1 MSTPIKPDQYA
12 TAEPAAAPAPRRL
25 FLGKTS
31 TSVLDLSGPDGQD
44 PGHAADALE
53 PPPTGS
59 DTELKTNTALKATTP
74 SGWSVAESAEL
85 YGIRSWGAGYFEL
98 SDDGAVAVSVP
109 FNGKRA
115 RVSMLDIIAGMQQ
128 RGLQMPVLLR
138 VENILDA
145 QVSLL
150 NESFGRAM
158 RALDYRGAYRGVFPI
173 KVNQQCQVIE
183 EIARFGSRYGHGL
196 EAGSKAELL
205 IALASMEPDSGYIV
219 CNGYKDTEFIT
230 LGLQALKLGY
240 RCFFV
245 LETPTELPIVL
256 ETSRA
261 LGIRPMLGMRVKLA
275 SRVGGAWN
283 ESSGDRSIFGLTTS
297 QIVELIDSLRQHDM
311 LDCLQLLHYHLGSQ
325 IPNIRD
331 IRSGVLEAARY
342 YADLKQEGAAL
353 GYLDL
358 GGGLAVDYDGSQTNY
373 DYSKNYSLDE
383 YCLDVVEAIMGVL
396 DPQGI
401 EHPVI
406 VTESGRATVAYS
418 SILLFNILDVT
429 RFEPGEVPGPDPK
442 GEHPLIG
449 NLRESLKS
457 VNPRNLQESYND
469 AAYYREEIRELFK
482 RGQIRLRELS
492 LAENIFLEIVGEI
505 VRKLQDVRR
514 VPAGLDG
521 LEQSLS
527 DIYYGNF
534 SVFQSLPDVWAIDQI
549 FPVMPVHRLDEAPTR
564 QAIIADIT
572 CDSDGKIDRFIGSRG
587 TRKTLPVHPM
597 IDGKPYYFGVFLV
610 GAYQETLGDL
620 HNLMGDTNV
629 ASIRINEDGTFDFV
643 REMSGDSIADVLS
656 YVEYQPQQLLEQF
669 RRTAE
674 HAVRKG
680 VVSVAE
686 RQAVLE
692 AFAASLR
699 GYTYYED

>member
-1 MSTPIKPDQYA
+1 VT
-12 TAEPAAAPAPRRL
+12 
-25 FLGKTS
+25 
-31 TSVLDLSGPDGQD
+31 
-44 PGHAADALE
+44 
-53 PPPTGS
+53 
-59 DTELKTNTALKATTP
+59 
-74 SGWSVAESAEL
+74 
-85 YGIRSWGAGYFEL
+85 
-98 SDDGAVAVSVP
+98 VSVP
-109 FNGKRA
+109 FNGTRA
-115 RVSMLDIIAGMQQ
+115 RVSLLDIIAGMQQ

-138 VENILDA
+138 IENILDA

-150 NESFGRAM
+150 NESFGRAI
-158 RALDYRGAYRGVFPI
+158 RSLGYRGSYRGVFPI

-205 IALASMEPDSGYIV
+205 IALASMEPQAGYIV

-240 RCFFV
+240 RCFLV

-261 LGIRPMLGMRVKLA
+261 LGIRPMLGVRVKLA

-297 QIVELIDSLRQHDM
+297 QLVELADSLKRHEM

-331 IRSGVLEAARY
+331 IRASVLEAARY
-342 YADLKQEGAAL
+342 YADLKREGAAL
-353 GYLDL
+353 GCLDL

-383 YCLDVVEAIMGVL
+383 YCLDVVETVMSVL
-396 DPQGI
+396 DPLGI

-418 SILLFNILDVT
+418 SVLLFNILDVT
-429 RFEPGEVPGPDPK
+429 RFEPGEVPDRPQQ
-442 GEHPLIG
+442 GEHELIG
-449 NLRESLKS
+449 NLRHSLQS
-457 VNPRNLQESYND
+457 INPRNLQECYND
-469 AAYYREEIRELFK
+469 AVYYREEIRELFK

-492 LAENIFLEIVGEI
+492 LAEDIFLEIVRGI
-505 VRKLQDVRR
+505 VRELHDVKRI
-514 VPAGLDG
+514 PPGLDG

-534 SVFQSLPDVWAIDQI
+534 SVFQSLPDVWAIEQI
-549 FPVMPVHRLDEAPTR
+549 FPVMPVHRHNEAPTR

-572 CDSDGKIDRFIGSRG
+572 CDSDGKIDCFIGTRG
-587 TRKTLPVHPM
+587 TRKTLPVHPL
-597 IDGKPYYFGVFLV
+597 IDGQPYYFGVFLV

-629 ASIRINEDGTFDFV
+629 VSVRINEDSTFDFV
-643 REMSGDSIADVLS
+643 REMSGDSIAEVLS

-669 RRTAE
+669 RKTAE
-674 HAVRKG
+674 QAVRDG
-680 VVSVAE
+680 RISVAE

-692 AFAASLR
+692 AFGASLR
-699 GYTYYED
+699 GYTYFED

>member
-1 MSTPIKPDQYA
+1 
-12 TAEPAAAPAPRRL
+12 
-25 FLGKTS
+25 
-31 TSVLDLSGPDGQD
+31 
-44 PGHAADALE
+44 
-53 PPPTGS
+53 
-59 DTELKTNTALKATTP
+59 
-74 SGWSVAESAEL
+74 
-85 YGIRSWGAGYFEL
+85 
-98 SDDGAVAVSVP
+98 VAVSVP
-109 FNGKRA
+109 FNGHRA
-115 RVSMLDIIAGMQQ
+115 RVSLLSIIAGMRQ

-138 VENILDA
+138 IENILDA

-150 NESFGRAM
+150 NESFAKAM
-158 RALDYRGAYRGVFPI
+158 RSLDYRGSYRGVFPI
-173 KVNQQCQVIE
+173 KVNQQSQVIE
-183 EIARFGSRYGHGL
+183 EIARFGRRYGHGL

-205 IALASMEPDSGYIV
+205 IALASMEPESGYIV

-261 LGIRPMLGMRVKLA
+261 LGIRPMLGLRVKLA

-297 QIVELIDSLRQHDM
+297 QIVELVDSLRRHEM

-342 YADLKQEGAAL
+342 YADLRQEGAAL

-383 YCLDVVEAIMGVL
+383 YCFDVVETIMSVL

-429 RFEPGEVPGPDPK
+429 RFEPGHVPEPDPR

-449 NLRESLKS
+449 NLRESLQS

-505 VRKLQDVRR
+505 VRKLPDVKR

-572 CDSDGKIDRFIGSRG
+572 CDSDGKIDHFIGARG
-587 TRKTLPVHPM
+587 IRKTLPVHPL
-597 IDGKPYYFGVFLV
+597 IDGEPYYFGVFLV

-629 ASIRINEDGTFDFV
+629 ASVRINEDGTFDFV

-669 RRTAE
+669 RKTAE

>member
-1 MSTPIKPDQYA
+1 MR
-12 TAEPAAAPAPRRL
+12 APRRL
-25 FLGKTS
+25 SPSKTS
-31 TSVLDLSGPDGQD
+31 PSALDLSASDRQD
-44 PGHAADALE
+44 AGHS
-53 PPPTGS
+53 TGTGAR
-59 DTELKTNTALKATTP
+59 DTAREDELKAQLRAAIQP
-74 SGWSVAESAEL
+74 GWSAAESAEL
-85 YGIRSWGAGYFEL
+85 YGIKSWGAGYFDL
-98 SDDGAVAVSVP
+98 SDDGTVAVSVP
-109 FNGKRA
+109 FNGTRA
-115 RVSMLDIIAGMQQ
+115 RVSLLDIIAGMQQ
-128 RGLQMPVLLR
+128 RGLKMPVLLR
-138 VENILDA
+138 IENILDA

-158 RALDYRGAYRGVFPI
+158 RSLNYGGGYRGVFPI

-183 EIARFGSRYGHGL
+183 EIARFGARYGHGL

-205 IALASMEPDSGYIV
+205 IALASMEPGSGYIV

-230 LGLQALKLGY
+230 LGLQALKFGY
-240 RCFFV
+240 KCFFV

-261 LGIRPMLGMRVKLA
+261 LGIRPMLGVRVKLA
-275 SRVGGAWN
+275 SRVSGAWN

-297 QIVELIDSLRQHDM
+297 QIVELIDSLKSHDM
-311 LDCLQLLHYHLGSQ
+311 LDCLQLMHYHLGSQ

-358 GGGLAVDYDGSQTNY
+358 GGGLAVDYDGSQTSY

-383 YCLDVVEAIMGVL
+383 YCLDVVEAIMSVL
-396 DPQGI
+396 EPQGI
-401 EHPVI
+401 PHPVI

-418 SILLFNILDVT
+418 SVLLFNILDVT
-429 RFEPGEVPGPDPK
+429 RFEPGQVPAPDPK
-442 GEHPLIG
+442 GEHELIG
-449 NLRESLKS
+449 NLRDSLKS
-457 VNPRNLQESYND
+457 ISPRNLQECYND
-469 AAYYREEIRELFK
+469 AVYYREEIRELFK

-492 LAENIFLEIVGEI
+492 LAENIFLQIVSAI
-505 VRKLQDVRR
+505 VRRLQDVKRK
-514 VPAGLDG
+514 PPGLDG

-549 FPVMPVHRLDEAPTR
+549 FPIMPVHRHTEAPTR

-572 CDSDGKIDRFIGSRG
+572 CDSDGKIDQFIGSRG
-587 TRKTLPVHPM
+587 IRKTLPVHPV
-597 IDGKPYYFGVFLV
+597 IDGEPYYLGVFLV

-629 ASIRINEDGTFDFV
+629 VSVRINEDSTFDFV

-669 RRTAE
+669 RKTAE
-674 HAVRKG
+674 QAVRDG
-680 VVSVAE
+680 RVSVAE